1 MSRHVIA
8 GNPAQPVRED
18 RAFYSV
24 TSDPHLF
31 PTDIFFGRLPELR
44 ALRDAIDTAPS
55 RLVTVVGPAGV
66 GKTRLAL
73 EAVRTADDRD
83 SGGVAI
89 VRLAAIE
96 RPDGIVPEIA
106 RALGM
111 IDQAEKLDDLVRE
124 TLAKEPVVLVLD
136 CFEHLTPAANDL
148 ISGLLRDC
156 PPLHIVLT
164 SRRPTG
170 LPGEHLLELQPLNVA
185 VGQTLNETL
194 RSDAVRLFIDRARRA
209 RPWFTLQDGDAEIIA
224 QLCARYDGLPLAI
237 ELMAS
242 WMTVLTPRDLLAW
255 QPERLEFRTPVEDPR
270 HQSLLDAIAWSIGL
284 LSPAA
289 QSLFARLSVFTGG
302 FSRDLVE
309 HIAQGREAG
318 AGYPY
323 ADGYGVPWP
332 FHAQGEG
339 TPVVQPQDPAI
350 AQAVEPLGAD
360 PVRALA
366 TLIDHHL
373 VYQSGEIDGVP
384 RFDMLESIREFGQR
398 RLKDT
403 GRLEPMLHAHA
414 ATMVA
419 FCEAAGEGFWHK
431 EYRFWAR
438 ERIDADLQNIRAAI
452 AWSERQG
459 HAGAELTA
467 RLAGPLWNYWQT
479 CGLITEGRRYLDRA
493 LFLPSAKQ
501 WIVSKESPGLAFL
514 CWIQGDDD
522 RCEQVI
528 RLGMD
533 ATAGTGGFSS
543 RGMLYLV
550 MALLEFR
557 KGLQNAFT
565 MMEYAE
571 EAERLFATTND
582 RNGQGA
588 CYLIFG
594 QACRLTGDTA
604 QALELF
610 ETARAMHLESGYEWG
625 VAAGCYFAAEATRD
639 LAETDPAQL
648 PKATA
653 LLHEALERF
662 WAMGDFWGAG
672 GAMSG
677 LACILALRGKEVKA
691 ATWFGAAHV
700 LMGRVGGSLLPSEL
714 MTHHETEADLQAR
727 MPAAVWRE
735 AFGLGTRAPDLVVG
749 QALTDT
755 APSGQG
761 PGAGAAVPRLTRTQ
775 LSIVQDLVQ
784 GYDIPRIAQRR
795 GRSLSATYELVDR
808 ILEKMGLSDRD
819 AIAPYAIKLGLVGA
833 PSSRP
838 GFIPPK

>member
-1 MSRHVIA
+1 MTV
-8 GNPAQPVRED
+8 GNPGQSVRED
-18 RAFYSV
+18 RAFYSAA
-24 TSDPHLF
+24 SDPHLF
-31 PTDIFFGRLPELR
+31 PTDAFFGRQSELY
-44 ALRDAIDTAPS
+44 ALRDAIDTTPS

-73 EAVRTADDRD
+73 EAVRTADRRY
-83 SGGVAI
+83 SGGASI

-111 IDQAEKLDDLVRE
+111 VDQAEKLDGLVRE
-124 TLAKEPVVLVLD
+124 TLAEEPAVLLLD

-148 ISGLLRDC
+148 IGGLLRDC

-164 SRRPTG
+164 SRRPSG
-170 LPGEHLLELQPLNVA
+170 LPGEHLLELQPLTVA
-185 VGQTLNETL
+185 MGQSASEVFH
-194 RSDAVRLFIDRARRA
+194 SDAVQLFIDRARRA
-209 RPWFTLQDGDAEIIA
+209 RSWFTLQDGDAEIIA

-242 WMTVLTPRDLLAW
+242 WMTVLTPQDLLDW
-255 QPERLEFRTPVEDPR
+255 DPEQLEYRTPVEDPR
-270 HQSLLDAIAWSIGL
+270 HQSLLDAIAWSFGL
-284 LSPAA
+284 LPPAA
-289 QSLFARLSVFTGG
+289 QTLFARLSIFTGG

-309 HIAQGREAG
+309 HIARGREAG

-323 ADGYGVPWP
+323 ADGYEIPWP
-332 FHAQGEG
+332 FEAQGG
-339 TPVVQPQDPAI
+339 TTPIEQPQDLAI
-350 AQAVEPLGAD
+350 ARAVEPLGAD
-360 PVRALA
+360 PVRTLA
-366 TLIDHHL
+366 TLIDHRL
-373 VYQSGEIDGVP
+373 VYQSYEIDGVP

-398 RLKDT
+398 QLQNT
-403 GRLEPMLHAHA
+403 GRFDGVLHAHA
-414 ATMVA
+414 ATMAA
-419 FCEAAGEGFWHK
+419 FCEATSEGFWHK
-431 EYRFWAR
+431 TYRFWGR
-438 ERIDADLQNIRAAI
+438 DRIDADLQNIRAAL

-459 HAGAELTA
+459 DAGAELSA

-479 CGLITEGRRYLDRA
+479 RGLVTEGRRAIERA
-493 LFLPSAKQ
+493 LFLPTTKQ
-501 WIVSKESPGLAFL
+501 WVLSKESPGLAFL

-522 RCEQVI
+522 RCEQII
-528 RLGMD
+528 RIGLD
-533 ATAGTGGFSS
+533 ATADTAGTSS
-543 RGMLYLV
+543 RAMLFLV

-571 EAERLFATTND
+571 EAERLFVLGGD

-594 QACRLTGDTA
+594 QVCRLTGDTT

-639 LAETDPAQL
+639 LAETDPSRI
-648 PKATA
+648 PEATA
-653 LLHEALERF
+653 LLREALERF
-662 WAMGDFWGAG
+662 WTMGDYWGAG

-677 LACILALRGKEVKA
+677 LACVQAGQGADVRA
-691 ATWFGAAHV
+691 AAWFGAAHV
-700 LMGRVGGSLLPSEL
+700 LMDRVGGSLLPSEL
-714 MTHHETEADLQAR
+714 MTHHETEAALQAR

-735 AFGLGTRAPDLVVG
+735 AFALGTQAPDLVVE
-749 QALTDT
+749 QALADT
-755 APSGQG
+755 APSDGVAT
-761 PGAGAAVPRLTRTQ
+761 PPRLTRTQ
-775 LSIVQDLVQ
+775 LSVVEDLVQ

-795 GRSLSATYELVDR
+795 GRSLSATYELADR

-819 AIAPYAIKLGLVGA
+819 DIASHAIKLGLVGA
-833 PSSRP
+833 PPSRP
-838 GFIPPK
+838 GFVPPK